1 MATKNAVFMRLLA
14 FRKRLMNVILKGE
27 KSVMKL
33 KRKLLAGLLTLC
45 MAVGMAVPAFAE
57 NGPSS
62 GDYSS
67 AYLRLGNSED
77 GYQTLFA
84 NSGQIDD
91 VSGAVYDKASNTV
104 TLTNYN
110 NPTNILVANEMGDDL
125 KLKLVGDNHISSLM
139 VYGFG
144 WGGNLEIIGDGSLTI
159 NENKTS
165 SAAIAFM
172 AEGTQGS
179 LKVGSEATVT
189 AYKMPDAPHMATYS
203 AQFISTT
210 SKSIPFTGN
219 FETKLALTADSGVE
233 LEYEQTET
241 VITEAPYESRTWQ
254 VATKGN
260 DGRLYGVYFFEAD
273 ETIGSQGQTD
283 IAELV
288 KVNDLPSGNE
298 YLALEV
304 KIIQGSTEWPAEYTK
319 DADGKTIEAKIDMPR
334 TMKVLKKG
342 EETFYWGTGNIKYDE
357 EGEGTPYYTL
367 YKAIGKVEL
376 PSDARYEANVVTPV
390 DGMEDITA
398 DQEGYP
404 EGYKTVIEKT
414 GMYSYYCTNDV
425 IKVSPSGT
433 STDPGTDPGTKPGED
448 TGAKDLTASETGVSI
463 SLTDGVPEGAELFA
477 DTIAQESVLGSRPE
491 LKEEL
496 PGLLSIYDISVRKDG
511 KALEIKDNPMTV
523 KIPMNDHLKGYKY
536 YQAVYLGDPLERF
549 DAVVEGDF
557 LVFETTHLSQYAI
570 LGSNTPFETSEKP
583 EQPGKPSEKTESPQT
598 GDNSN
603 MFLLVALLFASGGV
617 LTVLGVTDKRKKK
630 GITK

>member
-1 MATKNAVFMRLLA
+1 
-14 FRKRLMNVILKGE
+14 
-27 KSVMKL
+27 MKL

-45 MAVGMAVPAFAE
+45 MTVGMAVPAFAE

-125 KLKLVGDNHISSLM
+125 KLKLVGDNHISSLV

-144 WGGNLEIIGDGSLTI
+144 GGGNLESIGDGSLTI

-319 DADGKTIEAKIDMPR
+319 DADGKTIEAKIDSPK

-570 LGSNTPFETSEKP
+570 LGSNTPFETSE
-583 EQPGKPSEKTESPQT
+583 QPGKPSEQTESPQT

>member
-1 MATKNAVFMRLLA
+1 
-14 FRKRLMNVILKGE
+14 
-27 KSVMKL
+27 MKL

-203 AQFISTT
+203 AKFISTT

-557 LVFETTHLSQYAI
+557 LVFKTTHLSQYAI

>member
-1 MATKNAVFMRLLA
+1 
-14 FRKRLMNVILKGE
+14 
-27 KSVMKL
+27 MKL

-203 AQFISTT
+203 AKFISTT

-433 STDPGTDPGTKPGED
+433 STDPGVKN
-448 TGAKDLTASETGVSI
+448 LTASDTGVSI
-463 SLTDGVPEGAELFA
+463 SLTDGVPEGAELYA
-477 DTIAQESVLGSRPE
+477 DTIAQESVLGNRPE

-496 PGLLSIYDISVRKDG
+496 PGLLSIYEISVRKDG
-511 KALEIKDNPMTV
+511 EALEIKDNPMTV
-523 KIPMNDHLKGYKY
+523 KIPMNEHLKGYKY

-549 DAVVEGDF
+549 DAVVEGGF

-583 EQPGKPSEKTESPQT
+583 TDPTTPTDPTDPTDPAKPEQPDKPSEKTESPQT

>member
-1 MATKNAVFMRLLA
+1 
-14 FRKRLMNVILKGE
+14 
-27 KSVMKL
+27 MKL

-203 AQFISTT
+203 AKFISTT

-617 LTVLGVTDKRKKK
+617 LTVLGVTDKGKKK

>member
-1 MATKNAVFMRLLA
+1 
-14 FRKRLMNVILKGE
+14 
-27 KSVMKL
+27 MKL

-45 MAVGMAVPAFAE
+45 MAVGMAVPAFAA
-57 NGPSS
+57 NGPSF

-125 KLKLVGDNHISSLM
+125 KLKLVGDNHISSLV

-319 DADGKTIEAKIDMPR
+319 DADGKTIEAKIDRPK

-448 TGAKDLTASETGVSI
+448 TGAKDLTDSETGVSI

-583 EQPGKPSEKTESPQT
+583 TDPTTPTDPTDPTDPAKPEQPDKPSEKTESPQT

>member
-1 MATKNAVFMRLLA
+1 
-14 FRKRLMNVILKGE
+14 
-27 KSVMKL
+27 MKL

-62 GDYSS
+62 GDYSY

-77 GYQTLFA
+77 GYQTLFV

-125 KLKLVGDNHISSLM
+125 KLKLVGDNHISSLV

-159 NENKTS
+159 NEKKTS

-319 DADGKTIEAKIDMPR
+319 DADGKTIEAKIDRPK

-367 YKAIGKVEL
+367 YKAIDKVEL
-376 PSDARYEANVVTPV
+376 PDTYSDARYETNVVTPV

-433 STDPGTDPGTKPGED
+433 STDPGVKN
-448 TGAKDLTASETGVSI
+448 LTASETGVSI

-583 EQPGKPSEKTESPQT
+583 TDPTTPTDPTDPTDPAKPEQPDKPSEKTESPQT

-603 MFLLVALLFASGGV
+603 MFLWVALLFASGGV

>member
-1 MATKNAVFMRLLA
+1 
-14 FRKRLMNVILKGE
+14 
-27 KSVMKL
+27 MKL

-45 MAVGMAVPAFAE
+45 MAVGMAVPAFAA
-57 NGPSS
+57 NGPSF

-125 KLKLVGDNHISSLM
+125 KLKLVGDNHISSLV

-304 KIIQGSTEWPAEYTK
+304 KIIHGRTEWPAEYTK
-319 DADGKTIEAKIDMPR
+319 DAAGKTIEAKIDRPK

-367 YKAIGKVEL
+367 YKAIDKVEL
-376 PSDARYEANVVTPV
+376 PDTYSDARYEANVVTPV

-425 IKVSPSGT
+425 IKAVPVK
-433 STDPGTDPGTKPGED
+433 DPVEPTPTPGDEGKI
-448 TGAKDLTASETGVSI
+448 KDLTYSDTGVSI
-463 SLTDGVPEGAELFA
+463 SLTNGVPEGAKLYA
-477 DTIAQESVLGSRPE
+477 DTMATESVLESKPE

-496 PGLLSIYDISVRKDG
+496 PGLLTVYQITVKDADG
-511 KALEIKDNPMTV
+511 KTVEVKNNPMTV

-536 YQAVYLGDPLERF
+536 YQAVYLGEELERF

-570 LGSNTPFETSEKP
+570 LGSNTPFETSTVQDG
-583 EQPGKPSEKTESPQT
+583 EQTGVGDQSSDTTIPQT
-598 GDNSN
+598 GDGSN
-603 MFLLVALLFASGGV
+603 MMLWIGLLAASGAGV
-617 LTVLGVTDKRKKK
+617 YGMTLYSRKKK
-630 GITK
+630 EQNI

>member
-1 MATKNAVFMRLLA
+1 
-14 FRKRLMNVILKGE
+14 
-27 KSVMKL
+27 MKL

-45 MAVGMAVPAFAE
+45 MAVGMAVPAFAA
-57 NGPSS
+57 NGPSF

-125 KLKLVGDNHISSLM
+125 KLKLVGDNHISSLV

-241 VITEAPYESRTWQ
+241 VITEAPYERISR
-254 VATKGN
+254 
-260 DGRLYGVYFFEAD
+260 
-273 ETIGSQGQTD
+273 
-283 IAELV
+283 
-288 KVNDLPSGNE
+288 
-298 YLALEV
+298 
-304 KIIQGSTEWPAEYTK
+304 
-319 DADGKTIEAKIDMPR
+319 
-334 TMKVLKKG
+334 
-342 EETFYWGTGNIKYDE
+342 
-357 EGEGTPYYTL
+357 
-367 YKAIGKVEL
+367 
-376 PSDARYEANVVTPV
+376 
-390 DGMEDITA
+390 
-398 DQEGYP
+398 
-404 EGYKTVIEKT
+404 
-414 GMYSYYCTNDV
+414 
-425 IKVSPSGT
+425 
-433 STDPGTDPGTKPGED
+433 
-448 TGAKDLTASETGVSI
+448 
-463 SLTDGVPEGAELFA
+463 
-477 DTIAQESVLGSRPE
+477 
-491 LKEEL
+491 
-496 PGLLSIYDISVRKDG
+496 
-511 KALEIKDNPMTV
+511 
-523 KIPMNDHLKGYKY
+523 
-536 YQAVYLGDPLERF
+536 
-549 DAVVEGDF
+549 
-557 LVFETTHLSQYAI
+557 
-570 LGSNTPFETSEKP
+570 
-583 EQPGKPSEKTESPQT
+583 
-598 GDNSN
+598 
-603 MFLLVALLFASGGV
+603 
-617 LTVLGVTDKRKKK
+617 
-630 GITK
+630 

>member
-1 MATKNAVFMRLLA
+1 
-14 FRKRLMNVILKGE
+14 
-27 KSVMKL
+27 MKL

-45 MAVGMAVPAFAE
+45 MAVGMAVPAFAA
-57 NGPSS
+57 NGPSF

-125 KLKLVGDNHISSLM
+125 KLKLVGDNHISSLV

-319 DADGKTIEAKIDMPR
+319 DADGKTIEAKIDRPK

-463 SLTDGVPEGAELFA
+463 SLTDGVPEGAELYA

-511 KALEIKDNPMTV
+511 KALEIRDNPMTV

-536 YQAVYLGDPLERF
+536 YQAVYLGEELERF
-549 DAVVEGDF
+549 DAVAEGDF

-570 LGSNTPFETSEKP
+570 LGSNTPFETSTVQDG
-583 EQPGKPSEKTESPQT
+583 EQTGAGDQSSDTTIPQT
-598 GDNSN
+598 GDSSN
-603 MFLLVALLFASGGV
+603 MMLWIGLLAASGAGAV
-617 LTVLGVTDKRKKK
+617 GMTLYSRKKK
-630 GITK
+630 EQII

>member
-1 MATKNAVFMRLLA
+1 
-14 FRKRLMNVILKGE
+14 
-27 KSVMKL
+27 MKL

-179 LKVGSEATVT
+179 LKVGSAATVT

-203 AQFISTT
+203 AKFISTT

>member
-1 MATKNAVFMRLLA
+1 
-14 FRKRLMNVILKGE
+14 
-27 KSVMKL
+27 MKL

-45 MAVGMAVPAFAE
+45 MAVGMAVPAFAA
-57 NGPSS
+57 NGPSF

-125 KLKLVGDNHISSLM
+125 KLKLVGDNHISSLV

-165 SAAIAFM
+165 QTAAIRFM
-172 AEGTQGS
+172 AEGTQGL
-179 LKVGSEATVT
+179 LKVGSNASVT
-189 AYKMPDAPHMATYS
+189 AYKSAGENTYS
-203 AQFISTT
+203 AAFVSTT
-210 SKSIPFTGN
+210 SSTLPFTGN
-219 FETKLALTADSGVE
+219 LETKLALTADSGVE

-273 ETIGSQGQTD
+273 EAIGSQGQTD

-319 DADGKTIEAKIDMPR
+319 DADGKTIEAKIDRPK

-342 EETFYWGTGNIKYDE
+342 EETFYWGTGNIEYDE
-357 EGEGTPYYTL
+357 EGIGTPYYTL
-367 YKAIGKVEL
+367 YKAIDKVEL
-376 PSDARYEANVVTPV
+376 PSDARYEANVVIPV
-390 DGMEDITA
+390 DGMEDITT
-398 DQEGYP
+398 DEEGYP

-463 SLTDGVPEGAELFA
+463 SLTDGVPEGAKLYA
-477 DTIAQESVLGSRPE
+477 DTMATESVLESNPE

-496 PGLLSIYDISVRKDG
+496 PGLLTVYQITVKDADG
-511 KALEIKDNPMTV
+511 KTVEVKNNPMTV

-570 LGSNTPFETSEKP
+570 LGSNTPFSTSTVQDG
-583 EQPGKPSEKTESPQT
+583 EQTGAGDQSSDTTIPQT
-598 GDNSN
+598 GDGSN
-603 MFLLVALLFASGGV
+603 MMLWIGLLAASGAGV
-617 LTVLGVTDKRKKK
+617 YGMTLYSRKKK
-630 GITK
+630 EQNI

>member
-1 MATKNAVFMRLLA
+1 
-14 FRKRLMNVILKGE
+14 
-27 KSVMKL
+27 MKL

-45 MAVGMAVPAFAE
+45 MTVGMAVPAFAA

-125 KLKLVGDNHISSLM
+125 KLKLVGDNHISSLV

-319 DADGKTIEAKIDMPR
+319 DADGKTIEAKIDSPK

-463 SLTDGVPEGAELFA
+463 SLTDGVPEDATLSA
-477 DTIAQESVLGSRPE
+477 DTIAQESVLESRPE

-496 PGLLSIYDISVRKDG
+496 PGLLSIYDISVRQNG
-511 KALEIKDNPMTV
+511 ETLEIKDNPMTV
-523 KIPMNDHLKGYKY
+523 KIPLNDHLKGYKY

-583 EQPGKPSEKTESPQT
+583 TDPTTPTDPTDPTDPAKPEQPDKPSEKTESPQT